1 MTGLVLGVELDGDG
15 AHPAAWRASS
25 HSPADLL
32 SGGVVAARAQLA
44 ERAGFAF
51 ATFDDAPTAP
61 GRPGGPQARLDA
73 VLRAAYAAPLTSAIG
88 LVPTVHGVYGE
99 PFHVGTQL
107 ASLDYASHGRGGWL
121 VEADP
126 DPRAAAVFGR
136 PAVSASVAAERAAD
150 AVEVSRRL
158 WLSWEADAVIAD
170 VPTGRYLDRDRVHR
184 IDFAGEDYRVTGPS
198 IVPRPPQGLL
208 PVFGPAALAERLELD
223 VALFDVTSTGPDELV
238 AASAALASTL
248 RSRGAALAVIDL
260 EVALDSAG
268 APAATRVAALDT
280 HLPWERTRARFTGS
294 APALVELLAALATVV
309 DGVRLHPAVL
319 DVDLEELGRAVVPAL
334 RERIPVA
341 TPRSG
346 DALRTTLGLA
356 EAPALPRTADRLEE
370 SA

>member
-1 MTGLVLGVELDGDG
+1 MTGFVLGVELDGDG
-15 AHPAAWRASS
+15 AHPAAWRSS
-25 HSPADLL
+25 SRTPREQL
-32 SGGVVAARAQLA
+32 SGGAVAERAQLA

-51 ATFDDAPTAP
+51 ATFDDAPTP
-61 GRPGGPQARLDA
+61 PEQPGGPQARLDA

-107 ASLDYASHGRGGWL
+107 ASLDYAAHGRGGWL
-121 VEADP
+121 VEADS
-126 DPRAAAVFGR
+126 DARAAAVFGR
-136 PAVSASVAAERAAD
+136 PAVSASVAADRAAD

-158 WLSWEADAVIAD
+158 WLSWEEDAVIAD
-170 VPTGRYLDRDRVHR
+170 VPTGRYLDRDRVHH
-184 IDFAGEDYRVTGPS
+184 IDFAGDDYRVTGPS

-223 VALFDVTSTGPDELV
+223 VALFDVASTEPGELV

-248 RSRGAALAVIDL
+248 RSRGAALAVLEL

-268 APAATRVAALDT
+268 VPAATRIAALDA
-280 HLPWERTRARFTGS
+280 HDPWDGSRARFAGS
-294 APALVELLAALATVV
+294 GPALVELLAALATVV

-341 TPRSG
+341 TPRPG